1 MDFVIERNPDALVGV
16 EVKAS
21 ATVRQED
28 FKGLQRLQS
37 VADKSFVGGALLYI
51 GDKALPFSS
60 RLMAIP
66 ISAFWL

>member
-1 MDFVIERNPDALVGV
+1 MDFVIERNPDALIGV

-37 VADKSFVGGALLYI
+37 VAGKSFVGGALLYT
-51 GDKALPFSS
+51 GDKALPFGS

-66 ISAFWL
+66 IPAFWL